1 MLKQVADGGRERQ
14 GGKER
19 ERARAR
25 YREDRRARRGAFTAL
40 AGALH
45 GRHAAF
51 AAPARSTTD
60 VTAGYA
66 SVKRPGRQVFQDE
79 ANAII

>member
-1 MLKQVADGGRERQ
+1 MVMTG
-14 GGKER
+14 
-19 ERARAR
+19 RARSGAPPELDVPGMSLVLPPPGAAAR
-25 YREDRRARRGAFTAL
+25 AP